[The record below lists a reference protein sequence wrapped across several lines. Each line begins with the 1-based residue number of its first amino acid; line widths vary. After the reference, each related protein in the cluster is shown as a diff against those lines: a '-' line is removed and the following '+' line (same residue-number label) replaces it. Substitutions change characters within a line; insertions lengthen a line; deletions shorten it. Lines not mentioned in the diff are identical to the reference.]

1 MPRRLRK
8 RFIFGPLLI
17 AAVTYTG
24 VSAYVRNL
32 QEQVPPAFIPVTV
45 PRQTIAV
52 PVPSLAVSTPTPKP
66 TLPATAQVQ
75 VAFMSQA
82 PLKVWDAVTQETCEE
97 ASLMMV
103 RAYVQGR
110 QLGTPA
116 QQDAEVRALAA
127 RVEELGY
134 PVDVTVEELGV
145 IAKGEY
151 GLTPTIVDNPTVEDL
166 KRFIAAGEPVILPA
180 AGKLLENPNFTN
192 GGPKYHMLVLTG
204 YVGDN
209 FVTNDPGT
217 RLGEKFVYPVDRL
230 MNAIHDWNG
239 TAPIEQGAKR
249 VLVLR

>member
-8 RFIFGPLLI
+8 RFVLGPLLV
-17 AAVTYTG
+17 AAVTYAG

-32 QEQVPPAFIPVTV
+32 QEYVPPVTV
-45 PRQTIAV
+45 PITVPRQPVAV
-52 PVPSLAVSTPTPKP
+52 PEPAVVVATQTP
-66 TLPATAQVQ
+66 TLPATIQLKVP
-75 VAFMSQA
+75 FMSQA

-97 ASLMMV
+97 ASLLMALAFV
-103 RAYVQGR
+103 RGTS
-110 QLGTPA
+110 LGTPA
-116 QQDAEVRALAA
+116 EQDVTVRALAQ
-127 RVEELGY
+127 RVEDLGY

-151 GLTPTIVDNPTVEDL
+151 GLTPTIVDNPTAEDL
-166 KRFIAAGEPVILPA
+166 KRFLAGGEAVILPA

-217 RLGEKFVYPVDRL
+217 RLGERFVYPVDRL

-239 TAPIEQGAKR
+239 SAPIEQGAKR